1 MDCFREK
8 EDDGWDTH
16 FSPVICSAASSR
28 EHDRKTAI
36 LLILANFTII
46 QFPSGSSFHGRDPHE
61 DGGVHFSR
69 AVVNPRSP
77 TVALSLSLS
86 E

>member
-46 QFPSGSSFHGRDPHE
+46 PISKREF
-61 DGGVHFSR
+61 VSR
-69 AVVNPRSP
+69 S
-77 TVALSLSLS
+77 
-86 E
+86 